1 MWQFDVHGELFFEK
15 AVDGF
20 LSEMFKRWQKSGSSH
35 EVTIVLFSRCFYK
48 AKSIDEF
55 PGLKII
61 LRENNVARQIIYF
74 TNFRTNEGM
83 LA

>member
-48 AKSIDEF
+48 AQSIDEF
-55 PGLKII
+55 PGS
-61 LRENNVARQIIYF
+61 
-74 TNFRTNEGM
+74 
-83 LA
+83 

>member
-48 AKSIDEF
+48 AQSIDEF
-55 PGLKII
+55 PGLKVFLSEII
-61 LRENNVARQIIYF
+61 ITQQVLI
-74 TNFRTNEGM
+74 
-83 LA
+83 

>member
-55 PGLKII
+55 PGCSKIFFSSNQCPMI
-61 LRENNVARQIIYF
+61 
-74 TNFRTNEGM
+74 T
-83 LA
+83 